1 MPTTAQYLNIVCDMC
16 LNVELVLVVGGAG
29 RGGGLPLHLEAVAEP
44 GTEVTVQILPLQL
57 T

>member
-1 MPTTAQYLNIVCDMC
+1 MC

-44 GTEVTVQILPLQL
+44 KTEVTVQILPLQL